1 VTVVLIGPPA
11 AGKSRVGRDLARRL
25 NVPFIDTDRVIV
37 EQHGPIAR
45 IFTEHG
51 EAYFRGV
58 ERETVAA
65 ALATDAVDNPTA
77 PAAAV
82 VSVGGGAVLD
92 PETQRDLAAA
102 SVVLLTVSPEAAA
115 ARIGGST
122 RPLVSGMDSWQR
134 LVDERSPLYARLAD
148 YTIDTSTRSPG
159 DLADELARWIKETR
173 GTRERA

>member
-1 VTVVLIGPPA
+1 MTVVLIGPPA

-45 IFTEHG
+45 IFAEHG
-51 EAYFRGV
+51 EAYFRGL
-58 ERETVAA
+58 ERQAVAA
-65 ALATDAVDNPTA
+65 ALAVDAGE
-77 PAAAV
+77 AV

-92 PETQRDLAAA
+92 PETQRNLTAA

-115 ARIGGST
+115 ARIGGGT

-159 DLADELARWIKETR
+159 DLADELARWVT
-173 GTRERA
+173 GTKGTDTHGIRERA

>member
-37 EQHGPIAR
+37 EEHGPIAH
-45 IFTEHG
+45 IFAEHG
-51 EAYFRGV
+51 EAYFRGL
-58 ERETVAA
+58 EREAVAA
-65 ALATDAVDNPTA
+65 ALASETGD
-77 PAAAV
+77 AV

-102 SVVLLTVSPEAAA
+102 SVILLTVSPDAAA
-115 ARIGGST
+115 ARIDGGT

-134 LVDERSPLYARLAD
+134 LLDERSPLYARLAD
-148 YTIDTSTRSPG
+148 YTIDTSTRTPG
-159 DLADELARWIKETR
+159 DLADELARWVR
-173 GTRERA
+173 GPHGIRERA